1 MSISPLMDKPLPVY
15 LVVPVRAAVEKY
27 LRRRLHLRSEEAFQ
41 LTKKGS
47 AGRFLY
53 HVLRNPQE
61 DRQYTASVA
70 EYPRRFAVTISGH
83 LAWLNGCRHLTDQGV
98 HDFNRQIEDL
108 IEQEFHTKLDTLA
121 DLGIKFETKA
131 QALRFMEL
139 YGFTEEDLTLDALIK
154 SYYRYRVA
162 ENKGKQRKEAL
173 ENIPNCPASEALP
186 LAA

>member
-1 MSISPLMDKPLPVY
+1 MPLSPPMDKPLPVH
-15 LVVPVRAAVEKY
+15 LVVPVRPAVEKY
-27 LRRRLHLRSEEAFQ
+27 LRRRLHLRPEEAFQ
-41 LTKKGS
+41 LTKKGT

-70 EYPRRFAVTISGH
+70 EYPGRFAVTISNQ
-83 LAWLNGCRHLTDQGV
+83 LAWLNGCRHLTPQGV

-108 IEQEFHTKLDTLA
+108 IEQEFHTKIDTLA

-131 QALRFMEL
+131 QALRFMDL
-139 YGFTEEDLTLDALIK
+139 YGFTEEDLTLDALLK

-162 ENKGKQRKEAL
+162 EYKAKERA
-173 ENIPNCPASEALP
+173 NSATDIPNCPAAQALP